1 MLNKKEVKTRTSPR
15 KYISLSVLT
24 AAFAALVY
32 IVPVIDD
39 LILCALAGSACI
51 CVMAA
56 CVKFGELGDPD
67 V

>member
-1 MLNKKEVKTRTSPR
+1 MK

-32 IVPVIDD
+32 CVPAIDD
-39 LILCALAGSACI
+39 LIICALAGSACI

-56 CVKFGELGDPD
+56 AVKIGGLGDDP
-67 V
+67 

>member
-1 MLNKKEVKTRTSPR
+1 MR
-15 KYISLSVLT
+15 KYISLAVLT

-32 IVPVIDD
+32 CVPAIDD
-39 LILCALAGSACI
+39 LILCTLAGSACI